1 MTSITNCCRLYSWS
15 SVLQAL
21 AKGNTTKAV
30 KCLRMELAPLQV
42 DTVQLHVL
50 ANAVMCQDED
60 DLQKVMDW
68 AGPDNGSRQHLLN
81 SLQVCNVHILLAASL
96 HPGAAR
102 LHACCCFRYR
112 QLLSSAKDFIQ
123 LRGNLLNSRPLSSW
137 SSDLSIKHLTPRD
150 VHGRRWYQ
158 LI

>member
-1 MTSITNCCRLYSWS
+1 MICSA
-15 SVLQAL
+15 LQAL

-42 DTVQLHVL
+42 DTVQLHDL

-81 SLQVCNVHILLAASL
+81 SLQVCNVDMMLAHC
-96 HPGAAR
+96 HPPEPSCMHAANAR
-102 LHACCCFRYR
+102 FYAWCCFCCFQVSLEPKTSLIFQNLIFDNLSSYVILHF
-112 QLLSSAKDFIQ
+112 QLLTLPASTSPSQ
-123 LRGNLLNSRPLSSW
+123 VCMSGGGVS
-137 SSDLSIKHLTPRD
+137 
-150 VHGRRWYQ
+150 
-158 LI
+158 